1 MFCDFCFDKSAHFKR
16 VKVPTNQQLFMVS
29 FILSICLLLVL
40 AWYRTVQN
48 LFFSDLKYLK
58 KAKIP
63 GSATTHGPPALG
75 NALRTFGKQ

>member
-16 VKVPTNQQLFMVS
+16 TKVPTNQQLFMVS

-58 KAKIP
+58 KAEDSGLCNNP
-63 GSATTHGPPALG
+63 WTPCVRECTSSVW
-75 NALRTFGKQ
+75 